1 MPTNTS
7 INTPSTKKTS
17 ISLGAWTLDSWA
29 LIVAVALALLVR
41 FNILKNVPW

>member
-7 INTPSTKKTS
+7 INAPPNKKTS
-17 ISLGAWTLDSWA
+17 ISLDSWA